1 MKRILINAVQKEEIR
16 VAMVDGQQLYDLDIE
31 IPSLEQKKANV
42 YKGKITR
49 VEPSLEAAFVDY
61 GAERHGFLP
70 FKEISRNYFSEEALK
85 TQGRPDIKTA
95 VHEGQEVVV
104 QVEKEERG
112 NKGAALTT
120 FISLAGRFLVLMPN
134 NPRAGG
140 VSRRIEGE
148 DRNIIRESL
157 AQLDIP
163 GGMGLIVRTA
173 GVGRSVD
180 ELQWDLE
187 YLLQLW
193 RAFEKAAKD
202 RPAAFLIYQESNVI
216 VRALRDYFR
225 TDINEVLIDSEK
237 VYGSARQFLEQV
249 MPERLNKL
257 KLYSDSVPLF
267 NRFQIENQI
276 ESAYR
281 REVQLPSGGAIVID
295 HTEALTSI
303 DINSARATRGGDIEE
318 TALNTNLEAADEI
331 ARQLRL
337 RDLGGLIVIDF
348 IDMVTTRNQREVEN
362 RLRDAVKIDRAR
374 VQIGRISRFGLLE
387 MSRQRLKPSLGES
400 TQIVCPRCI
409 GHGTIRT
416 VESLALSLIRIMEE
430 EALKENSA
438 RVDVHVPVDV
448 ATYMLNEKRKAINE
462 IEQQTG
468 IRMVV
473 IANSTLETPQYR
485 VERIRKSEIDE
496 GSEVASYKQVEDVGE
511 HYNPADYKE
520 KVIQPEQPAVTA
532 VVPSRPAP
540 LPTVQPSGG
549 LLTKIVSLFT
559 SDDSKSEAKSTKV
572 SESRANAPARREGR
586 GGKAQTQTGQGRSRG
601 GRKPAQGQ
609 KGAQRGEQQS
619 RRRGA
624 KQSGQQGGKIQKKAE
639 AKAKPKAET
648 KAKAETKTTDQV
660 TESREKATESKPRS
674 RGRRGGRGR
683 RGSGRQRQAEARQ
696 ANETQE
702 QPQVAQ
708 TKPVAQKPEP
718 NSESRPEQAK
728 QEKTATEAAPADREQ
743 QKGAAE
749 AAPAD
754 RKQESVSASASPR
767 RKQEKPVAENEPAPS
782 KPTAASESPSRQ
794 PGNKEST
801 VEATKPAVAKQE
813 PTSQSTARSH
823 EKDVSAATSKPEKAA
838 SAG

>member
-31 IPSLEQKKANV
+31 IPSQEQKKANV

-70 FKEISRNYFSEEALK
+70 FKEISRKYFSEEALK
-85 TQGRPDIKTA
+85 AQGRTDIKTA
-95 VHEGQEVVV
+95 ISEGQEVVV
-104 QVEKEERG
+104 QVDKEERG

-157 AQLDIP
+157 SQLDIP

-173 GVGRSVD
+173 GVGRSAE

-193 RAFEKAAKD
+193 SSIEQAASQ
-202 RPAAFLIYQESNVI
+202 RPAPFLVYQESNVI

-225 TDINEVLIDSEK
+225 SDITEVLIDSEQ
-237 VYGSARQFLEQV
+237 VYDTARQFVEQV

-257 KLYSDSVPLF
+257 KRYSDPVPLF

-281 REVQLPSGGAIVID
+281 REVQLPSGGAIVVD
-295 HTEALTSI
+295 HTEALISI

-318 TALNTNLEAADEI
+318 TAFNTNLEAADEI

-348 IDMVTTRNQREVEN
+348 IDMLSTRNQREVEN

-400 TQIVCPRCI
+400 TQIVCPRCT

-430 EALKENSA
+430 EALKDSTA

-468 IRMVV
+468 IKMV
-473 IANSTLETPQYR
+473 IIGNTTLETPQYR
-485 VERIRKSEIDE
+485 VDRIRVSEIDE
-496 GSEVASYKQVEDVGE
+496 AAGVASYKQVVDAGE
-511 HYNPADYKE
+511 NYNPADFKE

-532 VVPSRPAP
+532 IAPARPAP
-540 LPTVQPSGG
+540 LPVVQPSGG
-549 LLTKIVSLFT
+549 FLTKIVSLFT
-559 SDDSKSEAKSTKV
+559 GDNGKDDAKEKKTTEQRKQ
-572 SESRANAPARREGR
+572 ADARR
-586 GGKAQTQTGQGRSRG
+586 GGSRG
-601 GRKPAQGQ
+601 GRGKGQVQTGQQGRRSGGRKTTQGQ
-609 KGAQRGEQQS
+609 KGAQRSDQQS
-619 RRRGA
+619 
-624 KQSGQQGGKIQKKAE
+624 KQKSAAQTEQQGGKPQKLAE
-639 AKAKPKAET
+639 AKT
-648 KAKAETKTTDQV
+648 KDTKDKDQ
-660 TESREKATESKPRS
+660 STESKPRS

-683 RGSGRQRQAEARQ
+683 RGSGKQRQAETTQ
-696 ANETQE
+696 TNE
-702 QPQVAQ
+702 
-708 TKPVAQKPEP
+708 
-718 NSESRPEQAK
+718 AK
-728 QEKTATEAAPADREQ
+728 NQ
-743 QKGAAE
+743 
-749 AAPAD
+749 
-754 RKQESVSASASPR
+754 
-767 RKQEKPVAENEPAPS
+767 PVAEKQSEAPAHKPAAEPAATPQS
-782 KPTAASESPSRQ
+782 KQAPKPE
-794 PGNKEST
+794 
-801 VEATKPAVAKQE
+801 TKDAPAPKPQAKDA
-813 PTSQSTARSH
+813 PA
-823 EKDVSAATSKPEKAA
+823 SKPEAKEAPAPKPQAKETPAPEAKTETAA
-838 SAG
+838 TGD

>member
-31 IPSLEQKKANV
+31 IPSQEQKKANV

-70 FKEISRNYFSEEALK
+70 FKEVSRKYFSEEALK
-85 TQGRPDIKTA
+85 AQGRPDIKTA
-95 VHEGQEVVV
+95 ISEGQEVVV
-104 QVEKEERG
+104 QVDKEERG

-157 AQLDIP
+157 SQLDIP

-173 GVGRSVD
+173 GVGRSAE

-187 YLLQLW
+187 YLLTLW
-193 RAFEKAAKD
+193 SSIEQAASD
-202 RPAAFLIYQESNVI
+202 RPAPFLVYQESNVI

-225 TDINEVLIDSEK
+225 SDISEVLIDSEK
-237 VYGSARQFLEQV
+237 VFNTARQFVEQV

-257 KLYSDSVPLF
+257 KQYSDPVPLF

-281 REVQLPSGGAIVID
+281 RDVQLPAGGAIVVD
-295 HTEALTSI
+295 HTEALISI

-318 TALNTNLEAADEI
+318 TAFNTNLEAADEI

-348 IDMVTTRNQREVEN
+348 IDMLSTRNQREVEN

-400 TQIVCPRCI
+400 TQIVCPRCT

-430 EALKENSA
+430 EALKESTA

-468 IRMVV
+468 IKMII
-473 IANSTLETPQYR
+473 IANTTLETPQYR
-485 VERIRKSEIDE
+485 VDRMRVSEIDE
-496 GSEVASYKQVEDVGE
+496 AGAVASYKQVVDAGE
-511 HYNPADYKE
+511 NYNPSDFKE

-532 VVPSRPAP
+532 IAPSRPAP
-540 LPTVQPSGG
+540 LPVVQPSGG
-549 LLTKIVSLFT
+549 FLTKIVSLFT
-559 SDDSKSEAKSTKV
+559 GDDSKGEAKEKKAA
-572 SESRANAPARREGR
+572 EQRKKPDARRGGGR
-586 GGKAQTQTGQGRSRG
+586 GGRGKGQAQTGQQRRRSG
-601 GRKPAQGQ
+601 GRKTTQGQ
-609 KGAQRGEQQS
+609 KGTQRSEQQS
-619 RRRGA
+619 KQKSAAQTGKQAGKTQKAPEATTPA
-624 KQSGQQGGKIQKKAE
+624 KDSKEKEQS
-639 AKAKPKAET
+639 
-648 KAKAETKTTDQV
+648 
-660 TESREKATESKPRS
+660 TESKPRS

-683 RGSGRQRQAEARQ
+683 RGSGKQRQAETTKT
-696 ANETQE
+696 NESQN
-702 QPQVAQ
+702 QPVAEKQ
-708 TKPVAQKPEP
+708 SEAPAQKPAA
-718 NSESRPEQAK
+718 ESAAKPQNREAPTPKPESKDTTASKPQAK
-728 QEKTATEAAPADREQ
+728 DAPAPKPETKD
-743 QKGAAE
+743 
-749 AAPAD
+749 AP
-754 RKQESVSASASPR
+754 
-767 RKQEKPVAENEPAPS
+767 
-782 KPTAASESPSRQ
+782 
-794 PGNKEST
+794 
-801 VEATKPAVAKQE
+801 
-813 PTSQSTARSH
+813 
-823 EKDVSAATSKPEKAA
+823 TSKPQAKEAPAPEKKSETA
-838 SAG
+838 STGE

>member
-31 IPSLEQKKANV
+31 IPSQEQKKANV

-49 VEPSLEAAFVDY
+49 IEPSLEAAFVDY

-85 TQGRPDIKTA
+85 GQGRPDIKSA
-95 VHEGQEVVV
+95 ISEGQEVVV

-157 AQLDIP
+157 SQLDIP
-163 GGMGLIVRTA
+163 SGMGMIVRTA
-173 GVGRSVD
+173 GVGRSAE

-193 RAFEKAAKD
+193 DSIEKAAGE
-202 RPAAFLIYQESNVI
+202 RAAPFLVYQESNVI
-216 VRALRDYFR
+216 IRALRDYFR
-225 TDINEVLIDSEK
+225 TDISEVLIDSDK
-237 VYGSARQFLEQV
+237 VFNTARQFLEQV

-257 KLYSDSVPLF
+257 KLYSDPVPLF

-281 REVQLPSGGAIVID
+281 REVQLPSGGAIVVD
-295 HTEALTSI
+295 HTEALISI
-303 DINSARATRGGDIEE
+303 DINSARATRGSDIEE
-318 TALNTNLEAADEI
+318 TAFNTNLEAADEI

-348 IDMVTTRNQREVEN
+348 IDMVSTRNQREVEN

-400 TQIVCPRCI
+400 TQIVCPRCT

-430 EALKENSA
+430 EALKENTA

-468 IRMVV
+468 IKMVI

-485 VERIRKSEIDE
+485 VERIRKSELDE
-496 GSEVASYKQVEDVGE
+496 SSGVASYRQVVDTGE
-511 HYNPADYKE
+511 NYNPADYTE
-520 KVIQPEQPAVTA
+520 KVIQLEQPAVTA
-532 VVPSRPAP
+532 IAPSRPAP
-540 LPTVQPSGG
+540 LPVVQPTGG
-549 LLTKIVSLFT
+549 ILTKIVSLFT
-559 SDDSKSEAKSTKV
+559 GDDSKTEAKSNKAA
-572 SESRANAPARREGR
+572 EAEKKPAARRGGR
-586 GGKAQTQTGQGRSRG
+586 GGRGKGQAQTGQPRRRSG
-601 GRKPAQGQ
+601 GRKTTQGQ
-609 KGAQRGEQQS
+609 KGAQRGEQQ
-619 RRRGA
+619 A
-624 KQSGQQGGKIQKKAE
+624 KKKSAQQADKQGSKAAQETE
-639 AKAKPKAET
+639 AKTGAQDAKE
-648 KAKAETKTTDQV
+648 QS
-660 TESREKATESKPRS
+660 TENKPRS

-683 RGSGRQRQAEARQ
+683 RGPGKQRQADAQQ
-696 ANETQE
+696 ANESQS
-702 QPQVAQ
+702 QPVADKQ
-708 TKPVAQKPEP
+708 SAAAADKPAGAATAQSQDKEKPTGAATAQSQNMEKPAHKPV
-718 NSESRPEQAK
+718 SE
-728 QEKTATEAAPADREQ
+728 TAPQSQNKEAPASGVKTGVKTGVKIGD
-743 QKGAAE
+743 
-749 AAPAD
+749 
-754 RKQESVSASASPR
+754 SC
-767 RKQEKPVAENEPAPS
+767 NW
-782 KPTAASESPSRQ
+782 
-794 PGNKEST
+794 
-801 VEATKPAVAKQE
+801 
-813 PTSQSTARSH
+813 
-823 EKDVSAATSKPEKAA
+823 
-838 SAG
+838 

>member
-31 IPSLEQKKANV
+31 IPSQEQKKANV

-70 FKEISRNYFSEEALK
+70 FKEISRKYFSEEALK
-85 TQGRPDIKTA
+85 AQGRPDIKTA
-95 VHEGQEVVV
+95 ISEGQEVVV
-104 QVEKEERG
+104 QVDKEERG

-157 AQLDIP
+157 SQLNIP

-173 GVGRSVD
+173 GVGRSTE

-193 RAFEKAAKD
+193 SSIEKAASE
-202 RPAAFLIYQESNVI
+202 RPAPFLVYQESNVI

-225 TDINEVLIDSEK
+225 SDISEVLIDSEK
-237 VYGSARQFLEQV
+237 VYSTARQFVEQV

-257 KLYSDSVPLF
+257 KQYSDPVPLF

-281 REVQLPSGGAIVID
+281 REVQLPSGGAIVVD
-295 HTEALTSI
+295 HTEALISI

-318 TALNTNLEAADEI
+318 TAFNTNLEAADEI

-348 IDMVTTRNQREVEN
+348 IDMLSTRNQREVEN
-362 RLRDAVKIDRAR
+362 RLREAVKIDRAR

-400 TQIVCPRCI
+400 TQIVCPRCM

-416 VESLALSLIRIMEE
+416 VESLALSLIRVMEE
-430 EALKENSA
+430 EALKDSTA

-448 ATYMLNEKRKAINE
+448 ATYMLNEKRRAINE
-462 IEQQTG
+462 IEQQTR
-468 IRMVV
+468 IKMVI
-473 IANSTLETPQYR
+473 IANTTLETPQYR
-485 VERIRKSEIDE
+485 VDRIRASEIDE
-496 GSEVASYKQVEDVGE
+496 SGAVASYKQVVDAGE
-511 HYNPADYKE
+511 NYNPADFKE

-532 VVPSRPAP
+532 IAPARPAP
-540 LPTVQPSGG
+540 LPAVQPSSGG
-549 LLTKIVSLFT
+549 FLTKIVSLFT
-559 SDDSKSEAKSTKV
+559 GDDSKGEVKEKKTTEQRKQADT
-572 SESRANAPARREGR
+572 RRGGTRGGR
-586 GGKAQTQTGQGRSRG
+586 GKGQAQAGQPRRRSG
-601 GRKPAQGQ
+601 GRKPGQGQ
-609 KGAQRGEQQS
+609 KGTQRSEQPNKQKSAAQT
-619 RRRGA
+619 
-624 KQSGQQGGKIQKKAE
+624 GQQGGKTQKAAE
-639 AKAKPKAET
+639 ANVKDTNEK
-648 KAKAETKTTDQV
+648 DQ
-660 TESREKATESKPRS
+660 STESKPRS

-683 RGSGRQRQAEARQ
+683 RGSGKQRQAEAAQ
-696 ANETQE
+696 SNESKK
-702 QPQVAQ
+702 QPVAEKQ
-708 TKPVAQKPEP
+708 SEAPAQKPASEP
-718 NSESRPEQAK
+718 AARPQHQEAPAPKPESKDAAVSKTQAK
-728 QEKTATEAAPADREQ
+728 DTPAPKPQAKEAPVPEKKSEAATTGE
-743 QKGAAE
+743 
-749 AAPAD
+749 
-754 RKQESVSASASPR
+754 
-767 RKQEKPVAENEPAPS
+767 
-782 KPTAASESPSRQ
+782 
-794 PGNKEST
+794 
-801 VEATKPAVAKQE
+801 
-813 PTSQSTARSH
+813 
-823 EKDVSAATSKPEKAA
+823 
-838 SAG
+838 

>member
-16 VAMVDGQQLYDLDIE
+16 VAMVEGQQLYDLDIE
-31 IPSLEQKKANV
+31 IPSQEQKKANV

-70 FKEISRNYFSEEALK
+70 FKEISRKYFSEEALK
-85 TQGRPDIKTA
+85 AQGRPDIKTA
-95 VHEGQEVVV
+95 ISEGQEVVV
-104 QVEKEERG
+104 QVDKEERG

-157 AQLDIP
+157 SQLDIP
-163 GGMGLIVRTA
+163 SGMGLIVRTA
-173 GVGRSVD
+173 GVGRSAE

-193 RAFEKAAKD
+193 SSIEEAASA
-202 RPAAFLIYQESNVI
+202 RPAPFLVYQESNVI

-225 TDINEVLIDSEK
+225 SDITEVLIDSEK
-237 VYGSARQFLEQV
+237 VYNTARQFVEQV

-257 KLYSDSVPLF
+257 KQYSDPVPLF

-281 REVQLPSGGAIVID
+281 REVQLPSGGAIVVD
-295 HTEALTSI
+295 HTEALISI

-318 TALNTNLEAADEI
+318 TAFNTNLEAADEI

-348 IDMVTTRNQREVEN
+348 IDMLSTRNQREVEN

-400 TQIVCPRCI
+400 TQIVCPRCT

-430 EALKENSA
+430 EALKESTA

-468 IRMVV
+468 IKM
-473 IANSTLETPQYR
+473 IIIGNTTLETPQYR
-485 VERIRKSEIDE
+485 VDRIRLSEIDE
-496 GSEVASYKQVEDVGE
+496 ATGVASYKQVVDAGE
-511 HYNPADYKE
+511 NYNPADFKE

-532 VVPSRPAP
+532 IAPARPAP
-540 LPTVQPSGG
+540 LPVVQPSGG
-549 LLTKIVSLFT
+549 FLTKIVSLFT
-559 SDDSKSEAKSTKV
+559 GDNGKDEAKEKKATEQRKQ
-572 SESRANAPARREGR
+572 ADARR
-586 GGKAQTQTGQGRSRG
+586 GGSRG
-601 GRKPAQGQ
+601 GRGKGQ
-609 KGAQRGEQQS
+609 
-619 RRRGA
+619 
-624 KQSGQQGGKIQKKAE
+624 QSGQQRRRSGGRKTTQGQKSTQRSDQQSKQKSAAQTEQQGGKPQKATE
-639 AKAKPKAET
+639 AK
-648 KAKAETKTTDQV
+648 TTARDKKEKDQ
-660 TESREKATESKPRS
+660 STESKPRS

-683 RGSGRQRQAEARQ
+683 RGSGKQRQAETTQ
-696 ANETQE
+696 TNEPKNQ
-702 QPQVAQ
+702 
-708 TKPVAQKPEP
+708 PVAEKQ
-718 NSESRPEQAK
+718 SE
-728 QEKTATEAAPADREQ
+728 
-743 QKGAAE
+743 
-749 AAPAD
+749 
-754 RKQESVSASASPR
+754 ASS
-767 RKQEKPVAENEPAPS
+767 QKPVAEKQSEASAQKSAAEPAA
-782 KPTAASESPSRQ
+782 KPQTRE
-794 PGNKEST
+794 
-801 VEATKPAVAKQE
+801 
-813 PTSQSTARSH
+813 
-823 EKDVSAATSKPEKAA
+823 VSASKPESRDAAAAPKPQAKDSPAPKPETKDAPASKPQAEGAAA
-838 SAG
+838 SKPQDKEAPVSEKKSETAATGE

>member
-31 IPSLEQKKANV
+31 IPSQEQKKANV

-70 FKEISRNYFSEEALK
+70 FKEISRKYFSEEALK

-95 VHEGQEVVV
+95 ISEGQEVVV
-104 QVEKEERG
+104 QVDKEERG

-157 AQLDIP
+157 SQLDIP

-173 GVGRSVD
+173 GVGRSAE

-193 RAFEKAAKD
+193 SSIEQAASA
-202 RPAAFLIYQESNVI
+202 RPAPFLVYQESNVI

-225 TDINEVLIDSEK
+225 SDITEVLIDSEK
-237 VYGSARQFLEQV
+237 VYNTARQFVEQV

-257 KLYSDSVPLF
+257 KQYSDPVPLF

-281 REVQLPSGGAIVID
+281 REVQLPSGGAIVVD
-295 HTEALTSI
+295 HTEALISI

-318 TALNTNLEAADEI
+318 TAFNTNLEAADEI

-348 IDMVTTRNQREVEN
+348 IDMLSTRNQREVEN

-400 TQIVCPRCI
+400 TQIVCPRCT

-430 EALKENSA
+430 EALKESTA

-468 IRMVV
+468 IKM
-473 IANSTLETPQYR
+473 IIIGNTTLETPQYR
-485 VERIRKSEIDE
+485 VDRIRVSEIDE
-496 GSEVASYKQVEDVGE
+496 ATGVASYKQVVDAGE
-511 HYNPADYKE
+511 HYNPADFKE

-532 VVPSRPAP
+532 IAPARPAP
-540 LPTVQPSGG
+540 LPVVQPSGG
-549 LLTKIVSLFT
+549 FLTKIVSLFT
-559 SDDSKSEAKSTKV
+559 GDNGKDEAKEKKATEQRKQ
-572 SESRANAPARREGR
+572 ADARRGGGR
-586 GGKAQTQTGQGRSRG
+586 GGRGKGQAQGGQQRRRGG
-601 GRKPAQGQ
+601 GRKTTQGQ
-609 KGAQRGEQQS
+609 KSTQRSDQQS
-619 RRRGA
+619 
-624 KQSGQQGGKIQKKAE
+624 KQKSAAQTEQQGGKPQKVTE
-639 AKAKPKAET
+639 AK
-648 KAKAETKTTDQV
+648 TTARDKKEKDQ
-660 TESREKATESKPRS
+660 STESKPRS

-683 RGSGRQRQAEARQ
+683 RGSGKQRQAET
-696 ANETQE
+696 TQTNAPNN
-702 QPQVAQ
+702 Q
-708 TKPVAQKPEP
+708 PVAEKQ
-718 NSESRPEQAK
+718 SE
-728 QEKTATEAAPADREQ
+728 
-743 QKGAAE
+743 
-749 AAPAD
+749 
-754 RKQESVSASASPR
+754 ASS
-767 RKQEKPVAENEPAPS
+767 QKPVAEKQSAASAQKPAAEPAA
-782 KPTAASESPSRQ
+782 KPQTRE
-794 PGNKEST
+794 
-801 VEATKPAVAKQE
+801 
-813 PTSQSTARSH
+813 
-823 EKDVSAATSKPEKAA
+823 VSASKPESRDAAAAPKPQAKDSPAPKHETKDAPASKPQAEDAAA
-838 SAG
+838 SKPQAKEAPVSEKKSETAATGE

>member
-31 IPSLEQKKANV
+31 IPSQEQKKANV

-70 FKEISRNYFSEEALK
+70 FKEITRNYFSEEALK
-85 TQGRPDIKTA
+85 AQGRPDIKTA
-95 VHEGQEVVV
+95 IAEGQEVVV

-157 AQLDIP
+157 SQLDIP
-163 GGMGLIVRTA
+163 SGMGLIVRTA
-173 GVGRSVD
+173 GVGRNAD

-193 RAFEKAAKD
+193 DSIENAAGD
-202 RPAAFLIYQESNVI
+202 RPAPFLVYQESNVI

-225 TDINEVLIDSEK
+225 TDISEVLIDSEK
-237 VYGSARQFLEQV
+237 VFETARQFLEQV

-281 REVQLPSGGAIVID
+281 REVQLPSGGAIVVD
-295 HTEALTSI
+295 HTEALISI

-400 TQIVCPRCI
+400 TQIVCPRCS

-468 IRMVV
+468 IKML
-473 IANSTLETPQYR
+473 IIGNTTLETPQYR
-485 VERIRKSEIDE
+485 VERVRKSELDE
-496 GSEVASYKQVEDVGE
+496 LGNVASYKQVVDTGE
-511 HYNPADYKE
+511 QYNPADFKE
-520 KVIQPEQPAVTA
+520 KLIQPEQPAVTSI
-532 VVPSRPAP
+532 VPARPAP
-540 LPTVQPSGG
+540 QPAVQPTGG

-559 SDDSKSEAKSTKV
+559 GDDGKGEAKTTEKS
-572 SESRANAPARREGR
+572 
-586 GGKAQTQTGQGRSRG
+586 GQ
-601 GRKPAQGQ
+601 GRKPAARRGGQ
-609 KGAQRGEQQS
+609 AARGKGQAQSGQQ

-624 KQSGQQGGKIQKKAE
+624 GRKPSQAKGTQRSEQQGKKKSAQKSGQQGGKTQKETEARTVAKDANEQSAE
-639 AKAKPKAET
+639 N
-648 KAKAETKTTDQV
+648 
-660 TESREKATESKPRS
+660 KPRS

-683 RGSGRQRQAEARQ
+683 RGSGKQRQSEARPANDSTNQPVAEKPAAEKQKAVTQTPEKQAEAS
-696 ANETQE
+696 
-702 QPQVAQ
+702 
-708 TKPVAQKPEP
+708 AQKPRPEV
-718 NSESRPEQAK
+718 ESRPKSTQKPKNPDSPESTTK
-728 QEKTATEAAPADREQ
+728 PEAATTDE
-743 QKGAAE
+743 
-749 AAPAD
+749 
-754 RKQESVSASASPR
+754 
-767 RKQEKPVAENEPAPS
+767 
-782 KPTAASESPSRQ
+782 
-794 PGNKEST
+794 
-801 VEATKPAVAKQE
+801 
-813 PTSQSTARSH
+813 
-823 EKDVSAATSKPEKAA
+823 
-838 SAG
+838 